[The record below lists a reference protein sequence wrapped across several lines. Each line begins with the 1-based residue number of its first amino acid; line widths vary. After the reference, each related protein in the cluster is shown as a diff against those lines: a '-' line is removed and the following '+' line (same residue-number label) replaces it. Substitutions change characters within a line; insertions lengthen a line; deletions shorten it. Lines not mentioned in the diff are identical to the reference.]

1 MFVTPQQTLTLSA
14 VLLSVFFFISGA
26 SKCLS
31 VTGVSKGLAQ
41 KLPFLGKSLCYLTI
55 LGVIVLEIIAPI
67 LIVAAS
73 LGHYAMLGYYSCHA
87 LALFTL
93 LANFLYHYPPKK
105 SNYYPFM
112 RNLAIIGGLLALSLH
127 FR

>member
-31 VTGVSKGLAQ
+31 VTGVSKGLVQ

-55 LGVIVLEIIAPI
+55 LGVIVLEILAPI

-73 LGHYAMLGYYSCHA
+73 LGHYTMLGYYSCHA

>member
-67 LIVAAS
+67 LIVA
-73 LGHYAMLGYYSCHA
+73 
-87 LALFTL
+87 
-93 LANFLYHYPPKK
+93 PKK